1 VLGDNLLKE
10 VKNIQTSIMNFTGV
24 PDRPTSFYMNPL
36 SDFNCRLIEVDCL
49 IETMINVQPKDS
61 GGSGG
66 QSKDQVVKMQVSSFQ
81 NQFGESKI
89 KMDLDKAEVSLQR
102 KTGMFDESKVG
113 KDGLTYPL
121 NVFYKFEVQRFRS
134 IQEIMNRTLSE
145 IVMAIDGVI
154 IMTADLDEAINSIFN
169 NKIPNTWLFNAAGE
183 EISWMMGS
191 ITTW

>member
-1 VLGDNLLKE
+1 MGDNLLKE

>member
-1 VLGDNLLKE
+1 MGDNLLKE

-66 QSKDQVVKMQVSSFQ
+66 QSKDQVVKMQVASFQ

-134 IQEIMNRTLSE
+134 IQDIMNRTLSE